1 MLKPVAA
8 GLTCTGLLAL
18 GLSHAGGQEDAGAR
32 RQVVEQAPAIPRG
45 ARLDPE
51 TRATLDKLARS
62 LEETASRLH
71 QEQKPGEAAEKLQSM
86 RLVQMLL
93 NWEARQAGLS
103 QRERPGPPQVQNPAA
118 GRDAPAQADALA
130 RQIVV
135 DRAAAALSSAARRL
149 AVVEE
154 QNEDDIARADASH
167 RLAQLALKNYSEGDI
182 VREKNLLQGRIEV
195 AQEEHT
201 RARDKYATTQ
211 AAATKDLSLR
221 AAVEADRIAATKA
234 LIQLKLAEEEM
245 KILMEFSHPRQMA
258 ELQSAVETSRR
269 QLNLAK
275 LRAQAAATD
284 MTDRV
289 SIAKREW
296 ELAKT
301 DPARLSAAE
310 SRTFPGGPDGDTASP
325 ATIER
330 SLRELQ
336 EQFERL
342 RKEVDGLRES
352 VPRRQ

>member
-18 GLSHAGGQEDAGAR
+18 GLSHAGGQEDAGVR
-32 RQVVEQAPAIPRG
+32 RQVVEQAPVIPRG
-45 ARLDPE
+45 ARLDAE
-51 TRATLDKLARS
+51 TRAVLEKLAHS

-71 QEQKPGEAAEKLQSM
+71 QEQKASEAAEKLQSM

-93 NWEARQAGLS
+93 NWEARLAALS
-103 QRERPGPPQVQNPAA
+103 QRERPSLPQVQSPAA
-118 GRDAPAQADALA
+118 GRDAPAAQADALV

-149 AVVEE
+149 AIVEE
-154 QNEDDIARADASH
+154 QNELDIARADASH
-167 RLAQLALKNYSEGDI
+167 NLAQLALKRYSEGDF

-195 AQEEHT
+195 AQEEYT
-201 RARDKYATTQ
+201 RARGKYDATQ
-211 AAATKDLSLR
+211 VSATKDLSLR
-221 AAVEADRIAATKA
+221 GAVETDRIAATKA

-245 KILMEFSHPRQMA
+245 KVLNEFSHPRQMA

-269 QLNLAK
+269 ELNLAK
-275 LRAQAAATD
+275 LRAQAAAAD

-301 DPARLSAAE
+301 DPARLSVAE
-310 SRTFPGGPDGDTASP
+310 SRTFPGGDTPSP

-336 EQFERL
+336 EQLGKL
-342 RKEVDGLRES
+342 RKEVDRLRES
-352 VPRRQ
+352 VPPRQ